1 MAHEYLAY
9 RADVYQHQS
18 NAIVEG
24 LQKRQE
30 AIQGQID
37 ELNRQLGAQAA
48 CDHEHRP
55 RDREA
60 PGSGGQA
67 STTQFTTLNDAI
79 EAQTNSSAAVVD
91 GSFAIDKA
99 TPVER
104 SKIKELGRN
113 ALSGL
118 AAGLAIGLALVVLLA
133 VTSNRVWRRDDVA
146 EAMRHSVDLST
157 GPIRVRRRMATVAMR
172 KLIARPT
179 PELAKVVAHLR
190 DQLATSA
197 SRDRSLAVIAVGGLE
212 VAAASVCATATAL
225 ARDGEDVVV
234 VDTSERSI
242 VSGSRLLHEREFR
255 DNRR

>member
-30 AIQGQID
+30 SIQSQID
-37 ELNRQLGAQAA
+37 ELTRQLGPEAGSITSTDPTIAGRLAA
-48 CDHEHRP
+48 LANFGKQLD
-55 RDREA
+55 
-60 PGSGGQA
+60 
-67 STTQFTTLNDAI
+67 TLNDSI
-79 EAQTNSSAAVVD
+79 VAQTNSSTGVVD
-91 GSFAIDKA
+91 GSFVIDKA
-99 TPVER
+99 TPVEA

-118 AAGLAIGLALVVLLA
+118 AAGLGIGLALVVLLA

-157 GPIRVRRRMATVAMR
+157 GPIRVRRMMAKAAMR

-179 PELAKVVAHLR
+179 PELARIVVHLR
-190 DQLATSA
+190 RQLAA
-197 SRDRSLAVIAVGGLE
+197 SGWRDRSLAVIAVGGLE

-225 ARDGEDVVV
+225 ARDGERRRRRRHQRAEHRESRP
-234 VDTSERSI
+234 TS
-242 VSGSRLLHEREFR
+242 SRNRIR
-255 DNRR
+255 DNRW